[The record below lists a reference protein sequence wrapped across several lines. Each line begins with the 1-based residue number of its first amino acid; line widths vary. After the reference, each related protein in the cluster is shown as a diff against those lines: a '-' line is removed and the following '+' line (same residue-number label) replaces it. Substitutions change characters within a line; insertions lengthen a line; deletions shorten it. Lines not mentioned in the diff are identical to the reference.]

1 MCVCQVCV
9 YAVARHTYTYRDTS
23 SRSRA
28 RRRRSNCSSSLAATT
43 ACSCCSNAVSLA
55 LSRAFIH
62 ADVFICCFWWMR
74 IPMSHMGWLPLVG
87 SLKLYVSFAKETYTR
102 DDILQKRPIILRS
115 LLTAATPYCGCAL
128 AFYNCKCNICMYT
141 SLLQKSAIKETIFC
155 KRDL

>member
-9 YAVARHTYTYRDTS
+9 YAVARHTYTYLATS

-62 ADVFICCFWWMR
+62 ADVFICCFGVDAHTYVAYGVATTR
-74 IPMSHMGWLPLVG
+74 RL
-87 SLKLYVSFAKETYTR
+87 LKIIRLFCKGDLYKRRHSAKETNNFTEPTNR
-102 DDILQKRPIILRS
+102 SHPILRVRS
-115 LLTAATPYCGCAL
+115 CV
-128 AFYNCKCNICMYT
+128 
-141 SLLQKSAIKETIFC
+141 LQ
-155 KRDL
+155 LQV